1 MRPLS
6 FQSVKTTRETEMKS
20 FEDLLEEATRIHGHV
35 CAGQVIGVR
44 MCMLALSYLNI
55 QDPKGADRKKLYV
68 FVEIDRC
75 ATDAIQT
82 VTGCSLGKRSMK
94 WVDHGV
100 MAATFV
106 NLESNRAVRIT
117 ALEESRELSKKYC
130 SDIVDKYARQL
141 EAYKIMPD
149 EELFRVQTVSVV
161 IPEENLPGRPLK
173 RVRCEQCSDWVQ
185 DSRDVLVDGKVLC
198 RSCAHGPYYRL
209 LVP

>member
-1 MRPLS
+1 
-6 FQSVKTTRETEMKS
+6 MKS
-20 FEDLLEEATRIHGHV
+20 FDELLEEATRIHGHV

-44 MCMLALSYLNI
+44 MCMLALSYLKI
-55 QDPKGADRKKLYV
+55 YDPKGADRKKLYV

-106 NLESNRAVRIT
+106 NLESKEAVRVT

-130 SDIVDKYARQL
+130 SDVFDKYDRQL
-141 EAYKIMPD
+141 QAYKVMPE
-149 EELFRVQTVSVV
+149 EELFRIEAVSVN
-161 IPEENLPGRPLK
+161 IPEENMPGRPLK
-173 RVRCEQCSDWVQ
+173 RVRCEKCLDWVQ
-185 DSRDVLVDGKVLC
+185 DKRDVLIDGMVLC
-198 RSCAHGPYYRL
+198 RSCAYGRYYTL
-209 LVP
+209 LNESNV

>member
-1 MRPLS
+1 
-6 FQSVKTTRETEMKS
+6 MKS

-44 MCMLALSYLNI
+44 MCMLALALLEI
-55 QDPKGADRKKLYV
+55 DDPKGGDRKKLYV

-82 VTGCSLGKRSMK
+82 VTGCSLGKRSMT

-106 NLESNRAVRIT
+106 NLESGAAVRVT

-130 SDIVDKYARQL
+130 NDISDKYARQL
-141 EAYKIMPD
+141 EAYKIMPE
-149 EELFRVQTVSVV
+149 EELFRVESVSVD

-173 RVRCEQCSDWVQ
+173 RVKCDKCSDWVQ
-185 DSRDVLVDGKVLC
+185 DKRDVLVEGQILC
-198 RSCAHGPYYRL
+198 RSCAHGRYYRL
-209 LVP
+209 LDNK